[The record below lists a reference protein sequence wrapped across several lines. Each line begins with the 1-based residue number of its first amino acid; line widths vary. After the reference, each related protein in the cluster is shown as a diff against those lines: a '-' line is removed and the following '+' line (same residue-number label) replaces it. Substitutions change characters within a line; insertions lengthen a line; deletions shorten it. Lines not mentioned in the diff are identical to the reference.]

1 MEKNTTNF
9 KCVSIYLCWLCWV
22 FIANSGFSPVVAH
35 RLLTVVTLLD
45 AEHRLQMP
53 ELQPLQPGLSGCS
66 TWAQQL
72 QPGLSSC
79 SIRAQQLQPGLSSC
93 STRAQHL
100 QQPGSGVA
108 APGL

>member
-79 SIRAQQLQPGLSSC
+79 S
-93 STRAQHL
+93 TRAQHL

>member
-1 MEKNTTNF
+1 MEKNTTDF

-22 FIANSGFSPVVAH
+22 FTANSGFSPVVAH
-35 RLLTVVTLLD
+35 RLLTVVTPLD

-66 TWAQQL
+66 T
-72 QPGLSSC
+72 
-79 SIRAQQLQPGLSSC
+79 RAQQLQPGLSRCSLGSAVAAPGLSRC
-93 STRAQHL
+93 STWAQQL
-100 QQPGSGVA
+100 QHPGSGVA